1 MSQFYPGQGSYPPI
15 QGPEAEYDDYE
26 YYDDDEYD
34 ENEFEGDSLAQRLLI
49 FLSGGCLVFMC
60 IGCCVLMFTGGW
72 FLTPLALFESPTTG
86 SEFGLSF
93 DDPAFSDEVVVSN
106 ENVQLSIVSVNRN
119 VALPDFT
126 PIEGRELLV
135 ITIELVNLGNE
146 EAGYSESDFILINE
160 FEEAYTISTASASV
174 DGALG
179 RGTLAPGEG
188 LEGRLA
194 FDLLAGEV
202 NLILGWE
209 GGRDAA
215 PRYIA
220 IE

>member
-15 QGPEAEYDDYE
+15 QGPEVEYDDYE
-26 YYDDDEYD
+26 YYDEDEYGED
-34 ENEFEGDSLAQRLLI
+34 EFEGDSLAQRLLI

-60 IGCCVLMFTGGW
+60 MGCCVLMFTGGW
-72 FLTPLALFESPTTG
+72 LLNPLAAFESAPEG
-86 SEFGLSF
+86 SDLGLTF
-93 DDPAFSDEVVVSN
+93 DDPAFPDESVVSD
-106 ENVQLSIVSVNRN
+106 ENVQLSIVSVNHN
-119 VALPDFT
+119 VTLPDFT
-126 PIEGRELLV
+126 PVEGRELLV
-135 ITIELVNLGNE
+135 ITIELVNLGDE

-160 FEEAYTISTASASV
+160 FEEAYTVSPASASV

-209 GGRDAA
+209 GGREAA